1 MKYSIIFQNNDFYVV
16 EKFPH
21 VESFEIADELND
33 NKNIERNGLVHRLD
47 KDTSGLMIVAKNTT
61 ALVDIQK
68 LFKER
73 KVNKSYLGLVW
84 GKIENIGKVELNI
97 TRDPKRKK
105 PMKIVSYP
113 SQSKRGVVRISKT
126 SWKVLKY
133 LKIKNIILSL
143 VEFKIQTGRTHQI
156 RLTAHYLKHP
166 IIGDSVYCFK
176 DSRRFSE
183 SVKLS
188 RQFLHSHMISFRYKN
203 ETFKFTSELPKDL
216 KKILDK
222 TSPAIEK

>member
-1 MKYSIIFQNNDFYVV
+1 MKYSIIFQNNDFYIV
-16 EKFPH
+16 EKYPQ
-21 VESFEIADELND
+21 VESYETANELNAK
-33 NKNIERNGLVHRLD
+33 KNIERNGLIHRLD
-47 KDTSGLMIVAKNTT
+47 KDTSGLMIVSKSTT
-61 ALVDIQK
+61 ALNDIQK

-73 KVNKSYLGLVW
+73 KVSKSYLGLVW
-84 GKIENIGKVELNI
+84 GEIEKIGEVELNI

-105 PMKIVSYP
+105 PMKIVSYS
-113 SQSKRGVVRISKT
+113 SQSKRGLIRVSKT

-133 LKIKNIILSL
+133 LKIKNNILSL
-143 VEFKIQTGRTHQI
+143 VEFQIQTGRTHQI
-156 RLTAHYLKHP
+156 RLTAHYLRHP
-166 IIGDSVYCFK
+166 IIGDGVYCFK

-183 SVKLS
+183 SINLD

-203 ETFKFTSELPKDL
+203 ETFKFTSELPMDL